1 VLIHSNFLSLQPLI
15 FFRFNIILTTIEELV
30 SEKHSSIMINE
41 CMYFI
46 FIEDEVENIYSEFE
60 RAIILPVAIFK
71 LLIINKIF
79 EINLMR
85 KICEE

>member
-1 VLIHSNFLSLQPLI
+1 
-15 FFRFNIILTTIEELV
+15 
-30 SEKHSSIMINE
+30 MINE